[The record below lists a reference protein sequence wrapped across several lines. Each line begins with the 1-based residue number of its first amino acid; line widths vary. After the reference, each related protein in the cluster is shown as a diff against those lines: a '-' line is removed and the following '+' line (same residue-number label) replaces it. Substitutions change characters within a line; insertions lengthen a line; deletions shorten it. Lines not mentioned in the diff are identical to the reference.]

1 MELIL
6 LCFNVVLLGLV
17 LFFLISKK
25 GGDKRQETLTAL
37 IKFDQQQAQT
47 DKQMKD
53 EFQRLTIMSIFFTI
67 YFLPCSTFE
76 AV

>member
-37 IKFDQQQAQT
+37 IKFDQQQAQI

-53 EFQRLTIMSIFFTI
+53 EFQRNREENHVAFKRQREEL
-67 YFLPCSTFE
+67 
-76 AV
+76 A